1 MQDVL
6 TYKSVA
12 KVLNDL
18 TFRDYYNR
26 LELIARS
33 VFKWNNLPNGM
44 DEKWIERYLFE
55 EGRCVFFHDKDKSYA
70 VAKVTDSGQVNMYDE
85 PTDVSPV
92 ATNYTYES
100 LKNDKQ
106 CVVIRNNDIEIP
118 TSHTIKLYA
127 LRLTEITRTID
138 VNVNAQK
145 TPKIALCSEKQRQS
159 MKKVIKQTDDNE
171 LVIFGD
177 NILDIDSI
185 KVLDVN
191 APIVFDKLQVQKH
204 AIWNEA
210 MTYLGAN
217 NANQDKKERL
227 VADEVSANN
236 EQVNISADVMLK
248 ARERACERINK
259 LFNLDISVELRK
271 PGNITYD
278 LMQQAPRFEVLEGG
292 TENVS

>member
-1 MQDVL
+1 MSKVI
-6 TYKSVA
+6 TAKSLA
-12 KVLNDL
+12 KQLNDI
-18 TFRDYYNR
+18 TYQDYYNR
-26 LELIARS
+26 LMLIAKS
-33 VFKWNNLPNGM
+33 VFKWNDLPNGM

-55 EGRCVFFHDKDKSYA
+55 EGRCVFFHDKDKGFM
-70 VAKVTDSGQVNMYDE
+70 VAKVTDSGIVNLYDE
-85 PTDVSPV
+85 PTVIRPI
-92 ATNYTYES
+92 ATNYVYED
-100 LKNDKQ
+100 LKNYKE

-118 TSHTIKLYA
+118 TSNTIRLYA

-138 VNVNAQK
+138 VNISAQK
-145 TPKIALCSEKQRQS
+145 TPKIVLCSEKQRLS
-159 MKKVIKQTDDNE
+159 MKRVINQTGDNE

-177 NILDIDSI
+177 NNLDIEGI

-210 MTYLGAN
+210 MTYLGVN

-248 ARERACERINK
+248 ARERACESINK
-259 LFNLDISVELRK
+259 LFNLNISVELRK
-271 PGNITYD
+271 PENISFD
-278 LMQQAPRFEVLEGG
+278 LGLGG
-292 TENVS
+292 VEDDSEI